1 MKNEKHT
8 LPPLSTATYEEW
20 LLDYIEGRLPVARE
34 AELHAF
40 LQQHPQLKEEME
52 GLQNVLLEAEEL
64 PAAPSWEKL
73 KKAPEPF
80 SELSLYDYQLVAAL
94 EGDAPVESLPLNE
107 PATASDW
114 QYYQLARL
122 QSGKE
127 EFPYKSRLHRRLLW
141 GRPLWQSAAAA
152 VVLLLLLFR
161 WVPEVGRQTESPLLV
176 QQNSPTTEATVPD
189 PTTASPTTDVDTD
202 VDVDADTRSNKQQ
215 KGGEQ
220 LPEKED
226 RTRPTQT
233 TVDPT
238 PYLALQD
245 VAEKE
250 PGRQQQRELLP
261 LLSGPTQI
269 QIPETELPD
278 AYEEGLR
285 RMLPTYIENHQ
296 LLAQAQP
303 QMPPRQAATV
313 SDKRLTD
320 RAALLLRSVNPLNLE
335 YERVFDEEGQLVA
348 VNLGNEHFDLH
359 QRVPGW
365 IGSRITND

>member
-64 PAAPSWEKL
+64 PAAPSWDKL

-114 QYYQLARL
+114 KRYQLAIL

-127 EFPYKSRLHRRLLW
+127 AFPYKSRLRRRLLW
-141 GRPLWQSAAAA
+141 GRPFWQYAAAA
-152 VVLLLLLFR
+152 VVLVVLIFR
-161 WVPEVGRQTESPLLV
+161 WMPEVGRQTEGPLLV
-176 QQNSPTTEATVPD
+176 QQNSPTTKATVPD
-189 PTTASPTTDVDTD
+189 PTTASPTTD

-261 LLSGPTQI
+261 LLSGPSQI

-278 AYEEGLR
+278 TYEEGLR
-285 RMLPTYIENHQ
+285 SMVPTYIKNHH
-296 LLAQAQP
+296 LLAQTQH
-303 QMPPRQAATV
+303 QSPPISPPPLSAN
-313 SDKRLTD
+313 RLTD